1 MELKDYREKMDAI
14 DDQLLPLFL
23 QRMEV
28 AAEIAAW
35 KKANGIPVLDAGR
48 ERAKLRELEEKTP
61 EALRDYT
68 DSLYQTIFEL
78 SRSSQTRLLGVTS
91 PLTEAI
97 EKALTDTPQLFP
109 ESASVAC
116 QGVEGAYSQLA
127 CDRLFRRPN
136 VFYFASFEAVFTAIE
151 KGLCRFGVIP
161 LENSTAGSVNAVYD
175 LMQKHDFRIV
185 RSVRLK
191 VDHNLLSKPGTKL
204 ADIREIYSHEQAIS
218 QCGAFLAQHPEITF
232 IRCENTAAAA
242 KRVAESDHPGAA
254 ALASRSCAEL
264 YGLTCLADAVQ
275 DQGSNFTRFICI
287 AKKLEIY
294 PGADRTSL
302 MMTLPHRPGSLYQ
315 VLSRF
320 YALGIN
326 LNTLESRPMPERNFE
341 FMFYFDLET
350 PVYAPR
356 FRQLMGELP
365 ALCEE
370 FSYLGSYSE
379 VV

>member
-78 SRSSQTRLLGVTS
+78 SRSSQTRLPGVTS

-97 EKALTDTPQLFP
+97 EKALADTPQLFP

-161 LENSTAGSVNAVYD
+161 LENSTAGSVKQIYD
-175 LMQKHDFRIV
+175 LMLRHSSFKIV
-185 RSVRLK
+185 RSTRLK
-191 VDHNLLSKPGTKL
+191 VDHNLVAKKGTKL
-204 ADIREIYSHEQAIS
+204 EDIKEIFSHPQTDIGRRLVYPEGAHIDQFPAANVVRIAFNGGSSYEPLIASLAID
-218 QCGAFLAQHPEITF
+218 CGVKVNIL
-232 IRCENTAAAA
+232 
-242 KRVAESDHPGAA
+242 
-254 ALASRSCAEL
+254 
-264 YGLTCLADAVQ
+264 
-275 DQGSNFTRFICI
+275 
-287 AKKLEIY
+287 
-294 PGADRTSL
+294 GADTRNVSGKAFGSML
-302 MMTLPHRPGSLYQ
+302 LGLPQDPAEAAR
-315 VLSRF
+315 
-320 YALGIN
+320 AL
-326 LNTLESRPMPERNFE
+326 
-341 FMFYFDLET
+341 
-350 PVYAPR
+350 
-356 FRQLMGELP
+356 
-365 ALCEE
+365 
-370 FSYLGSYSE
+370 SYLRAQKDVTVEE
-379 VV
+379 VRDYHA

>member
-175 LMQKHDFRIV
+175 LMQIGRAHV
-185 RSVRLK
+185 
-191 VDHNLLSKPGTKL
+191 
-204 ADIREIYSHEQAIS
+204 
-218 QCGAFLAQHPEITF
+218 
-232 IRCENTAAAA
+232 
-242 KRVAESDHPGAA
+242 
-254 ALASRSCAEL
+254 
-264 YGLTCLADAVQ
+264 
-275 DQGSNFTRFICI
+275 
-287 AKKLEIY
+287 
-294 PGADRTSL
+294 
-302 MMTLPHRPGSLYQ
+302 
-315 VLSRF
+315 
-320 YALGIN
+320 
-326 LNTLESRPMPERNFE
+326 
-341 FMFYFDLET
+341 
-350 PVYAPR
+350 
-356 FRQLMGELP
+356 
-365 ALCEE
+365 
-370 FSYLGSYSE
+370 
-379 VV
+379 